1 MTRGSV
7 RLRLT
12 VLFASLFLAAGAGL
26 LGITYGLVSHATNGI
41 IVARFN
47 GATIVGSPGSAGNE
61 MTVPGLTGGLPL
73 PGTLNAATTQYAS
86 DTRSA
91 ENEALL
97 LYFGHRAR
105 HHAGDLRGARL
116 VRGRAGAAPA
126 AQDHHGGQA
135 DLGDEPA

>member
-47 GATIVGSPGSAGNE
+47 GTTIVGQPASGQPTGSIGSGSL
-61 MTVPGLTGGLPL
+61 GLGTSGG
-73 PGTLNAATTQYAS
+73 S
-86 DTRSA
+86 
-91 ENEALL
+91 
-97 LYFGHRAR
+97 
-105 HHAGDLRGARL
+105 
-116 VRGRAGAAPA
+116 GRT
-126 AQDHHGGQA
+126 
-135 DLGDEPA
+135 

>member
-47 GATIVGSPGSAGNE
+47 GTTIRDAGR
-61 MTVPGLTGGLPL
+61 PARHRRGWRG
-73 PGTLNAATTQYAS
+73 
-86 DTRSA
+86 RSA
-91 ENEALL
+91 L
-97 LYFGHRAR
+97 
-105 HHAGDLRGARL
+105 
-116 VRGRAGAAPA
+116 AP
-126 AQDHHGGQA
+126 GG
-135 DLGDEPA
+135 PATA